1 MEATRS
7 SRKPQKSS
15 KRIELTGATVRN
27 ESEFCKDWLK
37 RSDSY
42 MRQLRFNQAVASTNC
57 LAICASKL
65 RHYAKQ
71 MRDTVQH
78 RQLGDE
84 FLFLSARCT
93 ELINKEAEATW
104 LAA

>member
-1 MEATRS
+1 MNNKVLCEIYVLL
-7 SRKPQKSS
+7 KS
-15 KRIELTGATVRN
+15 IGAVQN

-42 MRQLRFNQAVASTNC
+42 MRQLRFNQAIASTNC

-65 RHYAKQ
+65 RHYGKQ

-78 RQLGDE
+78 RQLGKQ
-84 FLFLSARCT
+84 FLELSRECHNT
-93 ELINKEAEATW
+93 INEEAETLW